1 VIDEPAGAVAF
12 VSCAFTAHGS
22 GPVALLAGGDTSLA
36 LHMMQLFLI
45 AVFVCAVPA
54 TNALGERNRIALR
67 LT

>member
-1 VIDEPAGAVAF
+1 M
-12 VSCAFTAHGS
+12 T
-22 GPVALLAGGDTSLA
+22 
-36 LHMMQLFLI
+36 QLFLI